1 MSMNPWNV
9 QSIHDFNFF
18 CCPECVYRSKEEF
31 AFQAHAL
38 QNHSLST
45 TFFHG
50 VENAEENHEHQGSLL
65 KGYCQLFW
73 FSIIIFLCLKSK
85 YEKGYQK
92 SCPCKN
98 KITKMQKHLV
108 KLSYLALFLSL

>member
-9 QSIHDFNFF
+9 QSIHDFNYF
-18 CCPECVYRSKEEF
+18 CCPECVYRSQEEF

-73 FSIIIFLCLKSK
+73 LSIIIFLYLKSK
-85 YEKGYQK
+85 
-92 SCPCKN
+92 
-98 KITKMQKHLV
+98 H
-108 KLSYLALFLSL
+108 

>member
-50 VENAEENHEHQGSLL
+50 VENAEENQEHQGDLL
-65 KGYCQLFW
+65 MGIDNCSGATQKH
-73 FSIIIFLCLKSK
+73 KR
-85 YEKGYQK
+85 GYQK
-92 SCPCKN
+92 SNAC
-98 KITKMQKHLV
+98 
-108 KLSYLALFLSL
+108 

>member
-65 KGYCQLFW
+65 KGYFQLFW
-73 FSIIIFLCLKSK
+73 FSIIFFSLFKVKILPKKVAHAKIES
-85 YEKGYQK
+85 QK
-92 SCPCKN
+92 CKN
-98 KITKMQKHLV
+98 ILSNCPILHTK
-108 KLSYLALFLSL
+108 

>member
-50 VENAEENHEHQGSLL
+50 VENAEENQENQGFLL
-65 KGYCQLFW
+65 KGYCQLFC
-73 FSIIIFLCLKSK
+73 FSIIIFL
-85 YEKGYQK
+85 
-92 SCPCKN
+92 
-98 KITKMQKHLV
+98 
-108 KLSYLALFLSL
+108 YLNSNL